1 MKKKYSIKC
10 FDEEK
15 SQRKILKLV
24 VIPLCKNQQHFIGI
38 FKYINKKK
46 RFLYK
51 EETTKSIVFWVFY
64 FKFY

>member
-1 MKKKYSIKC
+1 MKKKYSKKC

-46 RFLYK
+46 VSL
-51 EETTKSIVFWVFY
+51 
-64 FKFY
+64 